1 MNRCLVC
8 EEELISFVNLGYQ
21 PIANCFLSRDDFKNE
36 YFFELKVAFCPK
48 CKMVQLLEQP
58 DKEKMFHE
66 NYAFFSSTSSYMQKH
81 FKRFAD
87 SVAESQSL
95 NKNSFVVEIGCN
107 DGIMIQNFMQKGIKH
122 LGVEPSR
129 NVAKVAREK
138 GINVT
143 TDFFDEDLASKIV
156 ESIGKADVIVSAN
169 VICHIPYVHSIFNG
183 VKMLLKDDGIF
194 VFEDP
199 YMVDIIEKI
208 SYDQIYD
215 EHVFYFSVMSVS
227 YLASMYNLEVA
238 DIDYQVTH
246 GGSMRYTLAH
256 RGSKIVS
263 PKVMEQLEKEK
274 NIGMDKLYAY
284 EKFAQNIFASRDSLI
299 DVLSMLKSQ
308 NKKIVGYGAT
318 SKSAT
323 VTNFSKIT
331 PELIDFISDTT
342 PVKHNK
348 FSPGVHIPILPHES
362 FRECK
367 PDYVLLFAWNHAEEI
382 MEKEKDYM
390 EDNGI
395 KWIVYVPEV
404 KVL

>member
-1 MNRCLVC
+1 VC

-87 SVAESQSL
+87 SIAESQSL

-227 YLASMYNLEVA
+227 YLASMHNLEVA